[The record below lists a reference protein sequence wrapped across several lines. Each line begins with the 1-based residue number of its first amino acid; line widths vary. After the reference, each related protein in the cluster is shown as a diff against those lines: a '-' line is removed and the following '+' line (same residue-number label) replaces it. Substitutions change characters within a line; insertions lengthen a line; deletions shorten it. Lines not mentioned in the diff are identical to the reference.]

1 MNYQPIYEFSDLNI
15 EQTVCGPLNR
25 NLALLE
31 DELGLKSAWWPEKCM
46 PRKTPM

>member
-31 DELGLKSAWWPEKCM
+31 DELGF
-46 PRKTPM
+46 